1 MAINQFQMTGDV
13 YVIIRAI
20 GNSTIN
26 GTNYLANEVITSF
39 TGDVSVSFAELT
51 SIVNTAK
58 TELAR
63 NNVYA
68 NDVTIIPKQLNDGI
82 YNLIGKRL
90 TGDVSVP
97 VIASHTTNASGEI
110 YLNAEMDS
118 SFLIIKNTA
127 GAIVTGYSVDYE
139 AGTIT
144 GLANTTEYK
153 VYYYQVKTPIASL
166 NFEDVTLPYVK
177 IELVGKGNIN
187 NETKSFLVNIPKAQI
202 NGAPQLNFN
211 NTSIINIL
219 LNCNIINLNAVELY
233 YY

>member
-20 GNSTIN
+20 GDSTIN

-39 TGDVSVSFAELT
+39 TGDVSVGFAELT
-51 SIVNTAK
+51 SIANTAK

-68 NDVTIIPKQLNDGI
+68 NTVTIIPKQLNDGI

-90 TGDVSVP
+90 SGDVSVP
-97 VIASHTTNASGEI
+97 VITTQTSNGSGEI
-110 YLNAEMDS
+110 YLNTEMDPD
-118 SFLIIKNTA
+118 FLIIKDLQGT
-127 GAIVTGYSVDYE
+127 IVTGYSTDFA

-144 GLANTTEYK
+144 GLANTTDYK
-153 VYYYQVKTPIASL
+153 IYYYQIKTPIASL
-166 NFEDVTLPYVK
+166 NFEDVELPYVK

-187 NETKSFLVNIPKAQI
+187 NDTKSFLVIVPKAQI
-202 NGAPQLNFN
+202 NGAPELNFSN
-211 NTSIINIL
+211 DSIINIL